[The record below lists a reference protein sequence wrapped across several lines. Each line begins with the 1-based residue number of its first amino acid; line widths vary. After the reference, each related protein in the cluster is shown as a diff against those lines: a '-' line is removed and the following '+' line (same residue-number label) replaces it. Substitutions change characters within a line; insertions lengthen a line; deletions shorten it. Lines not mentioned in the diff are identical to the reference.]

1 MRISDW
7 SSDVCS
13 SDLVCRV
20 LQPGQCG
27 FRQLAFLIDRGVPDG
42 WPAPAIDPRGSS
54 IIFARRQRQAKP
66 AQARHDTRT
75 QTGRALAAAAGKDD
89 MVDSGDSPCQV
100 TDGLLD
106 TGREEPHGKLRQPSG
121 IGKPTTLV
129 KQTNQT
135 NTD

>member
-42 WPAPAIDPRGSS
+42 WPAPAIDSRGSS

-66 AQARHDTRT
+66 AQARHDPRPPTA
-75 QTGRALAAAAGKDD
+75 RAMADAAGKDA
-89 MVDSGDSPCQV
+89 MVEADDSRGPGSRQIFESGK
-100 TDGLLD
+100 GLLVCVHYA
-106 TGREEPHGKLRQPSG
+106 GRRLLKHKN
-121 IGKPTTLV
+121 IYA
-129 KQTNQT
+129 
-135 NTD
+135 TD